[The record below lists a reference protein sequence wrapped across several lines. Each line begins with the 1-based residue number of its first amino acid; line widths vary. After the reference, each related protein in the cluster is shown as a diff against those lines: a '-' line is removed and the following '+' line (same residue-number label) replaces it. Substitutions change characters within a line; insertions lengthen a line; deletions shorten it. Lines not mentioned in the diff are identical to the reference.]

1 MDRTD
6 NHLLS
11 RTTSTGPLCG
21 PPAPLRRGRARLMG
35 DALLYAAPHL
45 DSRSTRHAA
54 SILAALDGQAL
65 TVQTPEGAVSG
76 ALLVVRPLVEKHV
89 LAPATPVLLIDLEP
103 NHPDYRAFRGV
114 GAPAGV
120 CALDPQRHPQLQRL
134 ARAFC
139 HGHLQ
144 GPALDDLA
152 RSAVERVAA
161 EFPPPAPMDIRLRQM
176 MTLMDE
182 HPRSTLCRVARQ
194 VGLSPHRASQLF
206 SQGLGLPW
214 RRYSLSSKI
223 RRAAQFMGSGQR
235 LTDVAQAAGFVDSAH
250 FAKVWVQTYGAS
262 PSHFFPSQCTE
273 MDGQGLPDWVGWHL
287 ARRAPGLMPLPADAA
302 HMYRGT

>member
-1 MDRTD
+1 MDRTED
-6 NHLLS
+6 DAHQPVRS
-11 RTTSTGPLCG
+11 GEGATCG

-35 DALLYAAPHL
+35 DALLYATPGL

-54 SILAALDGQAL
+54 SILASLDGRPLA
-65 TVQTPEGAVSG
+65 VHTPCGGVHGAI
-76 ALLVVRPLVEKHV
+76 LVVRPLVEKHV
-89 LAPATPVLLIDLEP
+89 LAPDIPVVLIDLEP
-103 NHPDYRAFRGV
+103 NHPAYRSFL
-114 GAPAGV
+114 GAGGPAGV
-120 CALDPQRHPQLQRL
+120 CALDPQRHPGLLRL
-134 ARAFC
+134 GRVFGL
-139 HGHLQ
+139 GHLH
-144 GPALDDLA
+144 GPALDALA
-152 RSAVERVAA
+152 QAAVERVAA
-161 EFPPPAPMDIRLRQM
+161 EFPPPPPLDIRLRQM

-182 HPRSTLCRVARQ
+182 QPRSTLAQLARQ

-262 PSHFFPSQCTE
+262 PSHFFPCTD
-273 MDGQGLPDWVGWHL
+273 MDATGLPDWVSWHL
-287 ARRAPGLMPLPADAA
+287 ARRAPGLKPLPAELQALSRAA
-302 HMYRGT
+302 